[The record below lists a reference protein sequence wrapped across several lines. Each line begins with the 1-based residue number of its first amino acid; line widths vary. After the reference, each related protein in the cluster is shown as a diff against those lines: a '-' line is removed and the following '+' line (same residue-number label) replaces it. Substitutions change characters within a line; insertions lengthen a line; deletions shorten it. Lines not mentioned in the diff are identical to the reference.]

1 MYFLIFFLLWIIF
14 NGKVTVEIVIF
25 GIVISAA
32 VYAFICR
39 FMDYSPKKEL
49 QLAKKGGYILQYFF
63 VLIKEIAAANF
74 AALRLICSSS
84 REVEPVIVQFD
95 TNFRDDT
102 SRFML
107 ANAIT
112 LTPGTITV
120 SVEGGRFT
128 VHCLDRSFA
137 EGLDSSSFVEILEK
151 IEKEKTPKCTGI

>member
-1 MYFLIFFLLWIIF
+1 MYFVVFFLLWIIF
-14 NGKVTVEIVIF
+14 NANVTVEIVIF

-32 VYAFICR
+32 VYAFICK

-49 QLAKKGGYILQYFF
+49 QLAKKGVYILQYFV
-63 VLIKEIAAANF
+63 VLIKEIAVANI
-74 AALRLICSSS
+74 AALRLICTSM

-102 SRFML
+102 SRAML

-120 SVEGGRFT
+120 SVEGGKFT

-137 EGLDSSSFVEILEK
+137 KGLEASSFVEILEK
-151 IEKEKTPKCTGI
+151 IEGKI

>member
-1 MYFLIFFLLWIIF
+1 MYLLIFFLLWIIF
-14 NGKVTVEIVIF
+14 NGKVTVETAVF

-49 QLAKKGGYILQYFF
+49 ELAKKAGYIIKYFL
-63 VLIKEIAAANF
+63 VLIKEISVANF
-74 AALRLICSSS
+74 AVLRIICSSI
-84 REVEPVIVQFD
+84 REAEPVLVQFD

-102 SRFML
+102 SRVML

-120 SVEGGRFT
+120 SAEGGRFT
-128 VHCLDRSFA
+128 VHCLDSSFA
-137 EGLDSSSFVEILEK
+137 EGLPSPAFVELLEK
-151 IEKEKTPKCTGI
+151 IEKD

>member
-14 NGKVTVEIVIF
+14 NANVTVEIVLF
-25 GIVISAA
+25 GIAISAV
-32 VYAFICR
+32 VYAFICG
-39 FMDYSPKKEL
+39 FMDYSPKKEWEL
-49 QLAKKGGYILQYFF
+49 VKKGGYLLQYFF
-63 VLIKEIAAANF
+63 VLVKEIAVANF
-74 AALRLICSSS
+74 ATLSLICSSS
-84 REVEPVIVQFD
+84 REIEPVIVQFD

-120 SVEGGRFT
+120 SVEDGRFT

-137 EGLDSSSFVEILEK
+137 EGLESSSFVEILEK
-151 IEKEKTPKCTGI
+151 IEGKK